1 MRVLA
6 TVLILI
12 GISLPAPTAATY
24 ASEFIAVDRCLDGG
38 GSYDYTRGTCD
49 QQQSHP
55 YIPFASR
62 YPRLVRTFQPLL
74 FVGSGLLVAGIL
86 LLRRAA
92 RTVVQL
98 S

>member
-1 MRVLA
+1 MRVLG
-6 TVLILI
+6 TVLVLI
-12 GISLPAPTAATY
+12 GIALPAPAAATY

-38 GSYDYTRGTCD
+38 GSYDYSRGACD
-49 QQQSHP
+49 QERSYP

-62 YPRLVRTFQPLL
+62 YPRLVRSFQPLL

-92 RTVVQL
+92 RTVV
-98 S
+98 